1 MAKTPSHPPKLK
13 RVIQCQIDPLR
24 QLPRPLRR
32 RACEILNDLRQPSL
46 EPLLVPIAEASVV
59 AIALNAAFTQG
70 LITLRDVVF
79 EPP

>member
-13 RVIQCQIDPLR
+13 RVIQCQIDPQR
-24 QLPRPLRR
+24 RLPRPLRR

-70 LITLRDVVF
+70 LITLREVEF

>member
-1 MAKTPSHPPKLK
+1 MKTPSHPPKLK
-13 RVIQCQIDPLR
+13 RVIQCQIDPQR
-24 QLPRPLRR
+24 QLPRLLRR

>member
-13 RVIQCQIDPLR
+13 RVIQCQVDPQR
-24 QLPRPLRR
+24 RLPQPLRR

>member
-1 MAKTPSHPPKLK
+1 MAETPSHPPKLK
-13 RVIQCQIDPLR
+13 RVIQCQIDPQR

-32 RACEILNDLRQPSL
+32 RACEILNDLREPSL

-59 AIALNAAFTQG
+59 AIALAAARAQG
-70 LITLRDVVF
+70 LLVLRDVVY